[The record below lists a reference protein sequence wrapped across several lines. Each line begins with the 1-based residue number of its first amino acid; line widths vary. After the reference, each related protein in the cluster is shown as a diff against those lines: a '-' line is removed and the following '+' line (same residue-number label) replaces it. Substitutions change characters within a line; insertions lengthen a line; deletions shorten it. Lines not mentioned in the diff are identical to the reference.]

1 MNFASFKSALG
12 KAYETAASTA
22 ATAAKDLQ
30 AQVPSCS
37 RLEKAKFRS
46 PCLHLSVPQDC
57 LVQCLQQSPYQDKL
71 LLLASI

>member
-30 AQVPSCS
+30 SQVNIFEI
-37 RLEKAKFRS
+37 RNERMR
-46 PCLHLSVPQDC
+46 
-57 LVQCLQQSPYQDKL
+57 
-71 LLLASI
+71 

>member
-37 RLEKAKFRS
+37 RLKRAHFTFS
-46 PCLHLSVPQDC
+46 M
-57 LVQCLQQSPYQDKL
+57 
-71 LLLASI
+71 LASRVSKPA